1 MNPFL
6 MISSIKELNS
16 KFNVFA
22 YSDGSKSIPGHF
34 LGLRLKY
41 SGEDEKLRLIFFEAL
56 KLWLTMYQLSN
67 WFFRS

>member
-41 SGEDEKLRLIFFEAL
+41 SGEDRSLGSNFFEAP
-56 KLWLTMYQLSN
+56 KPKLSN
-67 WFFRS
+67 WIFRY

>member
-41 SGEDEKLRLIFFEAL
+41 SGEDEKLRL
-56 KLWLTMYQLSN
+56 KLWLIMYQLSN

>member
-6 MISSIKELNS
+6 MISSIKETNS

-41 SGEDEKLRLIFFEAL
+41 SGEDEKLRLKFF
-56 KLWLTMYQLSN
+56 
-67 WFFRS
+67 

>member
-6 MISSIKELNS
+6 MISSIKETNS

-41 SGEDEKLRLIFFEAL
+41 SGEDEKLRL
-56 KLWLTMYQLSN
+56 KLWLIMYQLSY

>member
-6 MISSIKELNS
+6 MISSIKETNS

-41 SGEDEKLRLIFFEAL
+41 SGEDEKLRL
-56 KLWLTMYQLSN
+56 KLWLIMYQLSN

>member
-6 MISSIKELNS
+6 MISSIKETNS

-41 SGEDEKLRLIFFEAL
+41 SGEDEKLRLKFFEAL